1 MLGLSE
7 LIKLNY
13 KKHTTNVVIGKTPDT
28 YSFLNSINNCTN
40 SKDIENGLL
49 VKFKDGREIELIHE
63 TILVAWGER
72 RKQ

>member
-1 MLGLSE
+1 MA
-7 LIKLNY
+7 Y
-13 KKHTTNVVIGKTPDT
+13 
-28 YSFLNSINNCTN
+28 NSKDIIN